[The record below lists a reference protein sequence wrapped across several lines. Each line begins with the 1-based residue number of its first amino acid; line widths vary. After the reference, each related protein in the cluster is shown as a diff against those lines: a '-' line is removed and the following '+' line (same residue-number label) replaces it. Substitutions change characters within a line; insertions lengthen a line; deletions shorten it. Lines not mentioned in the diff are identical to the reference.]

1 MWQRLHGFIWLIVS
15 NSVIMKNRPLV
26 SSLYSCFT
34 HDKSALNSAI
44 ILFCSLFLTLTEMK
58 DCVVMWECCVSLETF
73 CNKCSSW
80 IQLRASFNP
89 SLDVFTSVTVD
100 LWHYLELW
108 IGCGSK
114 MWDGWILCVS
124 FVLVERLIALWEGQ
138 VFPSCCGASCPLH
151 VEFWIFTH
159 SWWNSLKQTDF
170 NNIVILFST
179 AAVCQ

>member
-1 MWQRLHGFIWLIVS
+1 MHHPWQI
-15 NSVIMKNRPLV
+15 
-26 SSLYSCFT
+26 CF
-34 HDKSALNSAI
+34 KQPI

-73 CNKCSSW
+73 CNKCSLW

-114 MWDGWILCVS
+114 MWDGWILCAS

-138 VFPSCCGASCPLH
+138 VFSFLMWRVMSSSCLDLY
-151 VEFWIFTH
+151 TQLMKLR
-159 SWWNSLKQTDF
+159 LKQTDF